1 VNPVEKGSKI
11 RYFVL
16 TVLALIWIF
25 PLAAMLIFS
34 FAPNSDILLM
44 RLFPT
49 SFTLENYYQV
59 FTTKIRGVSVPRS
72 LANSTI
78 VMVIQTLA
86 ILALDIPAAY
96 ALGRLKFWGREIIFG
111 IILVTMMM
119 PGHIILISLYALMS
133 SLDLVDTLPGILL
146 PGLPRVVGIFL
157 LRQFFRGLPNELE
170 DAARVDGANEWQT
183 FTRIMLPMA
192 VPAVATLTILT
203 LLYSWNNF
211 LWPLVITNTPESMTA
226 PIAMAYLRSGTNPAQ
241 NYSVLL
247 AAAFVTSLPMI
258 ILFMVAQK
266 WVVEGISPTSGIK

>member
-1 VNPVEKGSKI
+1 MEKGSKI

>member
-1 VNPVEKGSKI
+1 MNPVEKGSKI

>member
-1 VNPVEKGSKI
+1 
-11 RYFVL
+11 
-16 TVLALIWIF
+16 
-25 PLAAMLIFS
+25 MLIFS

-44 RLFPT
+44 RFFPT

>member
-1 VNPVEKGSKI
+1 VEKGSKI

>member
-1 VNPVEKGSKI
+1 MNPVEKGSKI

-170 DAARVDGANEWQT
+170 DAARVDGANEWQI